1 MPGTSALQ
9 PHDAQPGRDR
19 QRLDDLQG
27 RLQLEVQPDRA
38 VSADGPPNV
47 VHLSN
52 LCTEILE
59 VTNQAETAVC
69 NLGSVNLGA
78 MVRPGADGAL
88 AFDFDRLAEV
98 VRLAVPF
105 LDRVVDI
112 NFYPTDEAGN
122 SNSKWRPVGLG
133 LMGLQDV
140 FFKLRLPFDSDE
152 ARELSTRISEE
163 IYFHALT
170 RIDRSRRGHRA
181 PRRLGRDPGR
191 QGRAAVRPVGRH
203 PDRHRTA
210 GTASAHASPP
220 TACATRC

>member
-1 MPGTSALQ
+1 MTFK
-9 PHDAQPGRDR
+9 DASNAKCNQTG
-19 QRLDDLQG
+19 
-27 RLQLEVQPDRA
+27 A
-38 VSADGPPNV
+38 VAADGTPNV

-78 MVRPGADGAL
+78 MVRPDASGAL

-122 SNSKWRPVGLG
+122 SNAKWRPVGPG
-133 LMGLQDV
+133 PHGPAGRVLQAAPAV
-140 FFKLRLPFDSDE
+140 RL
-152 ARELSTRISEE
+152 
-163 IYFHALT
+163 
-170 RIDRSRRGHRA
+170 RRGARA
-181 PRRLGRDPGR
+181 VDAHLRGDLLPRADRLDRAGRAARPPRRLGRDPGR

-203 PDRHRTA
+203 PVGPGPLGRAQGADRPST
-210 GTASAHASPP
+210 G
-220 TACATRC
+220 CATRC